1 MYKHSYQFIFR
12 SAVCT
17 FPTAEHTF
25 PTAERTFPIAEYKPN
40 TLNDINSILLSYKL
54 HSYHPYTFISTILI
68 LSFLPSFSDYFV
80 RPLYA
85 YLPLYTIYF
94 VNFTAT
100 TATNT
105 YNAL

>member
-1 MYKHSYQFIFR
+1 MYKHSNYFIFR

-17 FPTAEHTF
+17 FPTAERIF

-54 HSYHPYTFISTILI
+54 HSYHPYTFIPTIL
-68 LSFLPSFSDYFV
+68 V
-80 RPLYA
+80 RPQYA
-85 YLPLYTIYF
+85 YPPLYTMNF

-100 TATNT
+100 TATNA